1 MTSVK
6 FLIEVSLLNQTLG
19 SWGLRK
25 WSQSDK
31 AIDFT
36 EILLV
41 SAIGTVWRTVW
52 RIYIVMMGC
61 EGRIMII
68 SFLCI
73 VLFGWTILIEIT
85 TRSARCT
92 SKLKKKNIVEKDGFS
107 SCHERGTKKKLWV
120 PMRNRTSIVRIY
132 HLLDLSS
139 FLFFIQNTTL
149 STQLILAVCRTRVI
163 YELFDGPC
171 SPSSLCGSVV
181 EHRSAVSD
189 SLCYVFFLIL

>member
-1 MTSVK
+1 M
-6 FLIEVSLLNQTLG
+6 IA
-19 SWGLRK
+19 K
-25 WSQSDK
+25 WKRYWFYRNSPCQCNWNCMKKSMENIDSD
-31 AIDFT
+31 DR
-36 EILLV
+36 
-41 SAIGTVWRTVW
+41 VWRLNNDHCFSVYCAIW
-52 RIYIVMMGC
+52 MDYSNRNNYEVC
-61 EGRIMII
+61 AVHFKAE
-68 SFLCI
+68 
-73 VLFGWTILIEIT
+73 
-85 TRSARCT
+85 
-92 SKLKKKNIVEKDGFS
+92 KKNIMEKDGFS

-163 YELFDGPC
+163 YELFNGPC

-189 SLCYVFFLIL
+189 SLCYVFF